1 VSRHREAGVVAQA
14 KINVFLR
21 VLARETSGYHTI
33 ETLFLRLDLGDL
45 VRVRVGGV
53 ERSLRCDGPA
63 CPPAGLGPPERNLAY
78 RAAVAYADAVDWP
91 GGFSIDIEKRIPV
104 GGGLGGG
111 SADAG
116 AVLRA
121 LNALAPSPI
130 GPTALQ
136 ALAAPLGADVPFLA
150 SESVCALGW
159 GRGERL
165 LDLPPPPP
173 RPVELLVPNFPVS
186 TQWAYERYAASRVEG
201 QPRPSIHRV
210 PELSSW
216 EHLAAVAVNDL
227 EPVVGEQH
235 SEIPACVEAL
245 RARGARIAM
254 MSGSGSIVFGIF
266 DSTSEEA
273 GGGTAGRV
281 KGVPANV
288 ARMRTQTADRVVGV
302 ERIE

>member
-1 VSRHREAGVVAQA
+1 VSRAREAGVVAQA

-53 ERSLRCDGPA
+53 ERALRCHGPA
-63 CPPAGLGPPERNLAY
+63 CPPGGLGPAEHNLAY

-121 LNALAPSPI
+121 LNGLSPSPV

-150 SESVCALGW
+150 SESACALGW

-165 LDLPPPPP
+165 LDLPAPPP
-173 RPVELLVPNFPVS
+173 RHVELLVPTFGVS
-186 TQWAYERYAASRVEG
+186 TQWAYERYAATREEG

-210 PELSSW
+210 AELSSW
-216 EHLAAVAVNDL
+216 DHLTAVAVNDL
-227 EPVVGEQH
+227 ETVVSEQH
-235 SEIPACVEAL
+235 PEIAACVAAL

-254 MSGSGSIVFGIF
+254 MSGSGSTVFGIF
-266 DSTSEEA
+266 DATPADGSGASDGPA
-273 GGGTAGRV
+273 HGI
-281 KGVPANV
+281 PANV
-288 ARMRTQTADRVVGV
+288 TRMRTQTADRVVGV